1 MRTFIFTLMLLA
13 ASQLAWGQGR
23 MSARQASRLVK
34 VEAFSL
40 DSTVFDLDSVSVDML
55 PEFPGSTLALLE
67 YLNKEMRYP
76 KAAWKQGVAGEV
88 VARFVI
94 TADGHVD
101 EVEVVRSLDPICDD
115 EVVRAVETLPQWTPG
130 VCAGRGV
137 PVGCTVTV
145 RFGG

>member
-1 MRTFIFTLMLLA
+1 M
-13 ASQLAWGQGR
+13 
-23 MSARQASRLVK
+23 
-34 VEAFSL
+34 
-40 DSTVFDLDSVSVDML
+40 FDLDSVSVDML

-101 EVEVVRSLDPICDD
+101 EVEVV
-115 EVVRAVETLPQWTPG
+115 LPLTPFAMTRWSGRWRRCRNGLLAYALGGACQWAAP
-130 VCAGRGV
+130 
-137 PVGCTVTV
+137 
-145 RFGG
+145 

>member
-1 MRTFIFTLMLLA
+1 M
-13 ASQLAWGQGR
+13 
-23 MSARQASRLVK
+23 
-34 VEAFSL
+34 
-40 DSTVFDLDSVSVDML
+40 FDLDSVSVDML

-67 YLNKEMRYP
+67 YFNKEMRYP

>member
-1 MRTFIFTLMLLA
+1 M
-13 ASQLAWGQGR
+13 
-23 MSARQASRLVK
+23 
-34 VEAFSL
+34 
-40 DSTVFDLDSVSVDML
+40 FDLDSVSVDML

-115 EVVRAVETLPQWTPG
+115 EVVRAVETLPMWTPG
-130 VCAGRGV
+130 TRDGRAV
-137 PVGCTVTV
+137 PV
-145 RFGG
+145 RFAFAVEFK